1 MAKKLRFL
9 FTLLFV
15 MAATLSWGEKYKL
28 TISPLDFKT
37 SSYNDNNTVKTTQ
50 AVSTVNASKTL
61 DVSWASYQVYQN
73 SGAMQW
79 QKNVGYIY
87 NKTNLG
93 TIKSV
98 NIEISTNG
106 GTFTTYYGTS
116 EKPSSSTEVGGG
128 FFKTNVG
135 SSTGKTTKME
145 IIFEI
150 EDEPSVSAPTFAPA
164 AGTYSEAQ
172 NVSIACD
179 TESANI
185 YYTLDGSEPT
195 DASTVFT
202 SAIPITETTTVK
214 AIAYKDGKS
223 SDVAEA
229 TYTIIPAGAEYVTLW
244 SEDFSSYSQGDVPNG
259 GIYSYNCTNGGGTTR
274 VYDEAL
280 ADGSKPELLVAKN
293 NGSFTAVVPL
303 KNVVGDLTLTYK
315 TNANSLNVYTTTE
328 GIEGSITSTTAR
340 THSVTF
346 KGITANTT
354 SITIVFKATTGS
366 NVRLDDIV
374 LTGLQ
379 LPSAVKTP
387 VISLASGT
395 YFGTQSVRITCETA
409 DAKIYYT
416 LDGTDPTSASTLYES
431 AIPISE
437 TTTLKAIAIKDNESS
452 NVATAEYTIAPTY
465 ENNNA
470 ANVAAT
476 STDSPVRLTLTEALV
491 VYKNGNNTYLKDASG
506 GMLIYGE
513 NNLNVGDKV
522 TGHVDGDLTLYSG
535 LPEIKKPVFNV
546 ETVSQD
552 NEVTATVVDAADLK
566 ANPMKYVNQYVKV
579 SPAKFAEDF
588 TGSTSNATNANFTV
602 GETELILRNSFK
614 LGVEVSKDKD
624 YAISGMATIFI
635 KDGETNVQLYPTN
648 TDSDIEELHFV
659 AQIGDVKYETLQAA
673 FAAAAD
679 GATITLLANCFGNG
693 IVVAEGKYTN
703 GLTVD
708 FGGYTFT
715 VDGATVGSTGTETQ
729 AFQLLRNNNITFKN
743 GTITSEKAKI
753 LVQNYSNLTLEKM
766 TLILA
771 NEGYAYG
778 YTLSNNNG
786 KIKIDNS
793 TIKANTG
800 GGFAFDVCRYSSYPS
815 VEVTVTGES
824 VINGNVEVFASDN
837 DAKDGFKLML
847 ESGKINGDIVI
858 DASASAAMSATPDKA
873 IIMENDSFGQ
883 AAPEGYKWES
893 NGDGTSTLKVCD
905 YVAQIGDV
913 KYETLQ
919 AAFAAAADGAT
930 ITLLANCFGNGIVVA
945 EGKYTNGLTVD
956 FGGYTFTVDGA
967 TVGSTGTETQAF
979 QLLRNNNITFKNGT
993 ITSEKAKILV
1003 QNYSNLTLEKM
1014 TLILANEGYA
1024 YGYTLSNNN
1033 GKIKIDNSTIKANT
1047 GGGFAFDV
1055 CRYSSY
1061 PSVEV
1066 TVTGESVI
1074 NGNVEVFA
1082 SDNDAK
1088 DGFKLM
1094 LESGKIN
1101 GDIVIDASAS
1111 AAMSA
1116 TPDKAI
1122 IMENDSFGQAA
1133 PEGYKWESNGD
1144 GTSTLKKVTAPAV
1157 VVSAPVV
1164 FHDSGEYEA
1173 GLSVPMYAQA
1183 GAKIYYT
1190 TDGSEPTTAST
1201 EYTGAL
1207 TIKNATTLKAIAV
1220 LDGVASAVVTRE
1232 YTIKAAADEIVAI
1245 DGYYSIKNNGN
1256 GKFVN
1261 VAGRKTVTFTDAID
1275 DKAGTVIKVKANK
1288 NGQVEVLRSQG
1299 VDLPGYAKK
1308 AMNYVPEI
1316 VELVVNKLHA
1326 AESGEILGE
1335 HGLDAIMKKFND
1347 SFDYHL
1353 YVEKVDAG
1361 YRIYGKTPSMKPVVD
1376 FYAENKANVDIKLPK
1391 LEAFINSAIQKVLQK
1406 TGGRGA
1412 SILTDFSLHEIWEK
1426 MGGTL
1431 TEPTDETSTAKFY
1444 EEVLSSEANVWNF
1457 AYQTAMK
1464 YWEPLIK
1471 HEKVQQNLD
1480 KLGDYAKYL
1489 EKVENIQPDFKYYIV
1504 GKENGVDFI
1513 SDGNIDI
1520 QNNAARTIWTLEP
1533 RADFK
1538 VTFDPENVKNGGTE
1552 YYATLY
1558 TDFGYELAEGM
1569 KAYKVTEVDSKDY
1582 AKLEEIGTQ
1591 IPAQTPVLLMTTDL
1605 SKTTLTVKDGGDAVT
1620 GNLLV
1625 GPDYLINEYQIKT
1638 AQVEGL
1644 FNLAKDNMGEE
1655 FYNNYVKEYEHLMLR
1670 NAGTVN
1676 NKYFFGLEDDDMNLC
1691 TYKNESDEEDCVVR
1705 NLGNGEKRLGFYS
1718 NWKVEANKAFLVNEK
1733 FKPVKLTKIPDV
1745 NRDGM
1750 ISVDDVTAMIDI
1762 IMEKD
1767 KTVPYK
1773 YDHDAALITNDNIID
1788 INDVNYLIDIILEV
1802 KEIEE

>member
-766 TLILA
+766 TL
-771 NEGYAYG
+771 
-778 YTLSNNNG
+778 T
-786 KIKIDNS
+786 
-793 TIKANTG
+793 
-800 GGFAFDVCRYSSYPS
+800 
-815 VEVTVTGES
+815 
-824 VINGNVEVFASDN
+824 
-837 DAKDGFKLML
+837 
-847 ESGKINGDIVI
+847 
-858 DASASAAMSATPDKA
+858 
-873 IIMENDSFGQ
+873 
-883 AAPEGYKWES
+883 
-893 NGDGTSTLKVCD
+893 
-905 YVAQIGDV
+905 
-913 KYETLQ
+913 
-919 AAFAAAADGAT
+919 
-930 ITLLANCFGNGIVVA
+930 
-945 EGKYTNGLTVD
+945 
-956 FGGYTFTVDGA
+956 
-967 TVGSTGTETQAF
+967 
-979 QLLRNNNITFKNGT
+979 
-993 ITSEKAKILV
+993 
-1003 QNYSNLTLEKM
+1003 
-1014 TLILANEGYA
+1014 LANEGYA